1 MKHGFLRAARAGA
14 IGVVAVALAAGAA
27 PAGDDAPPFTARA
40 GETLARDAAAAWSE
54 DARLVYVENDE
65 PLADAGLAGRWGYL
79 FHSPSLDAV
88 RAYSVRDGKIRTAMN
103 PRFDFEA
110 PPLPGDWID
119 SGEALAAAEKKGREF
134 REKHAGTVRAMFLV
148 RGILD
153 PEHPDAPTWAVVYDS
168 DSAPGLWVV
177 VDARSGK
184 VVKTWRG

>member
-1 MKHGFLRAARAGA
+1 MKHALPRAAIVLAA
-14 IGVVAVALAAGAA
+14 ALAAGAGSA
-27 PAGDDAPPFTARA
+27 RADDVAPPFSARA
-40 GETLARDAAAAWSE
+40 GEDLARDAASAWSE

-65 PLADAGLAGRWGYL
+65 PVADTGLAERWGYL

-88 RAYSVRDGKIRTAMN
+88 RAYSVHDGKIRTATN

-110 PPLPGDWID
+110 PPLPGGWID

-134 REKHAGTVRAMFLV
+134 RERHAGSVRAMFLV

-153 PEHPDAPTWAVVYDS
+153 PERPDAPTWAVVYDS

-177 VDARSGK
+177 VDAVSGK